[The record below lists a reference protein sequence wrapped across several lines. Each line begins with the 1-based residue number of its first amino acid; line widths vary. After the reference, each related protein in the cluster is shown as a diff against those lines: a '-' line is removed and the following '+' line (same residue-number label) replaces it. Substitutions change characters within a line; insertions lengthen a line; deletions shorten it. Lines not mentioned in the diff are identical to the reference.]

1 MKILKKEFGM
11 AVTNCYILDSGNE
24 QIVID
29 PGEGAYEWVMENT
42 TNLKAVF
49 NTHGHYDHVFDNYKF
64 NEIGAEI
71 YIHVSD
77 AFLLDKNLA
86 MMLKQSSKADVLAK
100 DGDEFEVGKFRVKF
114 HHFPGHTPGCC
125 MLEVACD
132 GEKVMF
138 SGDFLFKDTIGRFD
152 FPYSNAD
159 DMRESLL
166 KIAKFKDEF
175 TLYPGHSGSTTLQT
189 ELKNIEY
196 YLGWF

>member
-1 MKILKKEFGM
+1 MRILRKEFGR
-11 AVTNCYILDSGNE
+11 AVTNCYILDSGDE

-29 PGEGAYEWVMENT
+29 PGEGASEWIVKNT

-64 NEIGAEI
+64 NELGVKI
-71 YIHVSD
+71 YIHESD

-86 MMLKQSSKADVLAK
+86 VMLKEGSKADVLAK
-100 DGDEFEVGKFRVKF
+100 DGDEFKVGKFRVKF

-125 MLEVACD
+125 MLEVKCGD
-132 GEKVMF
+132 EKAMF

-152 FPYSNAD
+152 FPYSNAN
-159 DMRESLL
+159 DMRASLL
-166 KIAKFKDEF
+166 KVAKFKDEIKV
-175 TLYPGHSGSTTLQT
+175 YPGHGGSTTLQT